1 MSNILW
7 YQPAKLS
14 DRDVI
19 VYNGSVIEQDMYRS
33 TYFARIKKLADKVSV
48 HPRPWW
54 GNVENHYF
62 VKGSFNQK
70 DEKGR
75 LLSFMFLSECADDKK
90 TLIQITSDL
99 GFELDA
105 DTKRCIENESKK
117 KYKILFVVIIMLLIA
132 SFIYIVSNYGK

>member
-19 VYNGSVIEQDMYRS
+19 VYNGSVIEQDICRS
-33 TYFARIKKLADKVSV
+33 TYFARIMKIADKVSA

-54 GNVENHYF
+54 GNVENYYF
-62 VKGSFNQK
+62 VKGCFTQK

-75 LLSFMFLSECADDKK
+75 LLSFMFLSECADDKRK
-90 TLIQITSDL
+90 LIQITSDL
-99 GFELDA
+99 GFELDT
-105 DTKRCIENESKK
+105 DTKRCIENESK
-117 KYKILFVVIIMLLIA
+117 YKILYVVIILLLIA